1 MVRTPVSNVASQRL
15 DYAATQRAIAFV
27 VYSTTFWQRRSTH
40 FLQQSSRYRR
50 KPPLSLKKIDRTPE
64 TRAVKH
70 LLRDLGLNTVCEEAS
85 CPNLS
90 ECFGRGTATFMI
102 GGDRCTRRC
111 HYCDVV
117 TGRPSPL
124 DPTGPR
130 RVAEAARRLDLKYVV
145 VTAVARDDVPDGGA
159 AHFAATIR
167 NLRTLLPT
175 AQVEVLIPDFKGQRS
190 ALQTVLDA
198 QPDVLNH
205 NIETVRRIFRAVRP
219 QGDYDRTLE
228 LLRRAQ
234 ALVPDLPLKSGLM
247 VGLGETDHEVF
258 ATMRDLHATGV
269 SLVTIGQYL
278 QPSNQHVAVAE
289 YIAPERYAD
298 YRRYGQQLGF
308 RATFAGPFVR
318 SSFHAGELLHATDG
332 DDASIAPAH
341 PARPDTWIALETR

>member
-1 MVRTPVSNVASQRL
+1 MP
-15 DYAATQRAIAFV
+15 
-27 VYSTTFWQRRSTH
+27 
-40 FLQQSSRYRR
+40 QSSGYER
-50 KPPLSLKKIDRTPE
+50 KPSWLLKKIERTPE

-117 TGRPSPL
+117 TGRPLPL
-124 DPTGPR
+124 DPSEPR
-130 RVAEAARRLDLKYVV
+130 RVAEATRRLNLRYVV

-167 NLRTLLPT
+167 SIRNAVPGVQL
-175 AQVEVLIPDFKGQRS
+175 EVLIPDFKGQLD

-205 NIETVRRIFRAVRP
+205 NIETVRRIFGSVRP
-219 QGDYDRTLE
+219 QGKYDRTLE
-228 LLRRAQ
+228 LLERSKTLA
-234 ALVPDLPLKSGLM
+234 PHIPTKSGFM
-247 VGLGETDHEVF
+247 VGLGETIEESF
-258 ATMRDLHATGV
+258 ATMRDLRDVGV
-269 SLVTIGQYL
+269 DLVTIGQYL
-278 QPSNQHVAVAE
+278 QPSRDHIPVSE
-289 YIAPERYAD
+289 YITPERYAEF
-298 YRRYGQQLGF
+298 RRYGTELGF

-318 SSFHAGELLHATDG
+318 SSFHAGELLHAG
-332 DDASIAPAH
+332 DIVGDEQNPIEIGE
-341 PARPDTWIALETR
+341 WIALEVR

>member
-1 MVRTPVSNVASQRL
+1 MP
-15 DYAATQRAIAFV
+15 
-27 VYSTTFWQRRSTH
+27 
-40 FLQQSSRYRR
+40 QSSGYER
-50 KPPLSLKKIDRTPE
+50 KPSWLLKKIERTPE

-117 TGRPSPL
+117 TGRPLPL
-124 DPTGPR
+124 DPTEPR
-130 RVAEAARRLDLKYVV
+130 RVAEATRRLNLRYVV

-167 NLRTLLPT
+167 NIRQAVPGV
-175 AQVEVLIPDFKGQRS
+175 QIEVLIPDFKGQLD

-205 NIETVRRIFRAVRP
+205 NIETVRRIFNDVRP
-219 QGDYDRTLE
+219 QGNYDRTLH
-228 LLRRAQ
+228 LLERSKSLA
-234 ALVPDLPLKSGLM
+234 PHISTKSGFM
-247 VGLGETDHEVF
+247 VGLGETIEESF
-258 ATMRDLHATGV
+258 ATMRDLRDVGV
-269 SLVTIGQYL
+269 DLVTIGQYL
-278 QPSNQHVAVAE
+278 QPSRDHVPVSE
-289 YIAPERYAD
+289 YVMPERYAEF
-298 YRRYGQQLGF
+298 RRFGAELGF

-318 SSFHAGELLHATDG
+318 SSFHAGELLHA
-332 DDASIAPAH
+332 DDIVSDEQNPIGIGE
-341 PARPDTWIALETR
+341 WIALEAR